1 MEMLSTNE
9 YKSILGY
16 LPSTIIKNVIEKRV
30 DLSKQLP
37 QHYSTDS
44 VGLFSDISG
53 FTKLSEAFSKKGRVG
68 AECLTF
74 CINRYMEQIINI
86 IGANGG
92 DIFKFVGDAIMVIW
106 PPDDSPNFLET
117 ACKRAVQCACDI
129 QNKLNNL
136 EIVKG
141 KVHSTRKENSI

>member
-1 MEMLSTNE
+1 
-9 YKSILGY
+9 
-16 LPSTIIKNVIEKRV
+16 
-30 DLSKQLP
+30 
-37 QHYSTDS
+37 
-44 VGLFSDISG
+44 
-53 FTKLSEAFSKKGRVG
+53 
-68 AECLTF
+68 
-74 CINRYMEQIINI
+74 MEQIINI

-117 ACKRAVQCACDI
+117 ACYRALQCAIDI

-141 KVHSTRKENSI
+141 KFLSVKIGIGVGKCHILFVGGLFGRCEYLCVGEAMRQACESETHASQGGEIIMSEYARKHYVESKGRFGSA